1 MVFHYIFAN
10 GSDVMRAYLGPL
22 SSPFCKVLAFAKSV
36 IPLNLGL
43 LTFVN
48 TLTKFYFVCVS
59 KSIPVMEDN
68 FLSVVIYLTIN
79 ILSML
84 ATAAKMFLAEKPL
97 LLEVNHF

>member
-22 SSPFCKVLAFAKSV
+22 SSPFYKVLAFAKSV